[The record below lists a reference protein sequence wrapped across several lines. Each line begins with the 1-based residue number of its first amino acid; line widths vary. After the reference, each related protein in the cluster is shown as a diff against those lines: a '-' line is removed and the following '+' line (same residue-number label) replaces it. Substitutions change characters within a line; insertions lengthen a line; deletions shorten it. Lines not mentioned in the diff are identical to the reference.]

1 MALLLA
7 LLALLKFTR
16 PLRSTSLPTRSSVNR
31 AWPSTAVS
39 ADVSNDSQVRTLK
52 GLHLEEVR
60 RDWRF
65 SRPWAVFNFL
75 GVFSPKEKLIETNSR
90 NVSAFKIAGTAA
102 FSVFAGLS
110 SCFSSF
116 WSSMGE
122 QVFVPGELRVGVC
135 PPSPLGGKEELR
147 IFSWFR
153 DERKKETVS
162 SNDSAFW
169 I

>member
-1 MALLLA
+1 M
-7 LLALLKFTR
+7 
-16 PLRSTSLPTRSSVNR
+16 
-31 AWPSTAVS
+31 
-39 ADVSNDSQVRTLK
+39 
-52 GLHLEEVR
+52 
-60 RDWRF
+60 
-65 SRPWAVFNFL
+65 
-75 GVFSPKEKLIETNSR
+75 FSPKEKLIETNSR

-122 QVFVPGELRVGVC
+122 QVFVPSELRVGVC

-153 DERKKETVS
+153 DERKKRETNS